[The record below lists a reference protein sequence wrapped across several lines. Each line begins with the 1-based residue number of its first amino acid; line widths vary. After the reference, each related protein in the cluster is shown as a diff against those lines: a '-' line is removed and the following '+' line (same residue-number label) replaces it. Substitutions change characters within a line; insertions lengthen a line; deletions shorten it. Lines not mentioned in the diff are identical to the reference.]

1 MLDELIFFQKKY
13 PFEIKIFGDSKFVI
27 PEYKINLLNKSKKIL
42 NSIENTSAI
51 IEIKKV
57 SKKLK
62 KEKKSENKTSYK
74 VKDKIK
80 KVKQKKKKN
89 FLRRKKN

>member
-1 MLDELIFFQKKY
+1 MKVGIIGSGGREHSICF
-13 PFEIKIFGDSKFVI
+13 S
-27 PEYKINLLNKSKKIL
+27 LNKSKKIL

-74 VKDKIK
+74 VKDKKK
-80 KVKQKKKKN
+80 KVKSKKIKRTLWK
-89 FLRRKKN
+89 RRKKS